1 MPVGMF
7 PYSCEISAVVVTLHS
22 QLSHITIWNVTGRAL
37 MGRCEIKGVWIS
49 ALQYSHA
56 PRPPLGKILVTWLKQ
71 FGWDR
76 GGLSK
81 SRNEDEMA
89 R

>member
-1 MPVGMF
+1 MTIMMF
-7 PYSCEISAVVVTLHS
+7 SWSCKISGVVFALYS
-22 QLSHITIWNVTGRAL
+22 QLSHITIWNITGCAL

-56 PRPPLGKILVTWLKQ
+56 PRLPLGKILVTWLKQ

-76 GGLSK
+76 GGLSE
-81 SRNEDEMA
+81 SRNEDEKA